1 MIIKPPTFPFPKA
14 TTRHDM
20 LLKFSLKKEYLVK
33 RKKELTQS
41 ISILVKK
48 KYFPNTPD
56 NFRWTFVV
64 GQWRVDFNC
73 FSPSWVSWL
82 CLNGD
87 VLKKNYNFYIS
98 KDMKYTCII
107 IRYNLRVRN
116 FLTKGLGTRT
126 YSTFQRERKSETIML
141 ISNCAEL
148 LALFL
153 KKINNLLLQ
162 CKKLLPGLSAKSTT
176 GRTAEMNV
184 DFYVICHWPS
194 TPFRKNI

>member
-1 MIIKPPTFPFPKA
+1 
-14 TTRHDM
+14 
-20 LLKFSLKKEYLVK
+20 
-33 RKKELTQS
+33 
-41 ISILVKK
+41 
-48 KYFPNTPD
+48 
-56 NFRWTFVV
+56 
-64 GQWRVDFNC
+64 
-73 FSPSWVSWL
+73 
-82 CLNGD
+82 
-87 VLKKNYNFYIS
+87 
-98 KDMKYTCII
+98 MKYTCII
-107 IRYNLRVRN
+107 IRYNLCVRN

-184 DFYVICHWPS
+184 DFYVIGHWPS
-194 TPFRKNI
+194 TPFRKNIQRVFILVKSFVSCVYLLWFHSILCNQQHQILWQPLRSNQ

>member
-1 MIIKPPTFPFPKA
+1 
-14 TTRHDM
+14 
-20 LLKFSLKKEYLVK
+20 
-33 RKKELTQS
+33 
-41 ISILVKK
+41 
-48 KYFPNTPD
+48 
-56 NFRWTFVV
+56 
-64 GQWRVDFNC
+64 
-73 FSPSWVSWL
+73 
-82 CLNGD
+82 
-87 VLKKNYNFYIS
+87 
-98 KDMKYTCII
+98 MKYTCII

-176 GRTAEMNV
+176 GRTAEINF
-184 DFYVICHWPS
+184 DFYVIGHWPS
-194 TPFRKNI
+194 IPFNSEKISSVFSSWSRALFHVCTYFGFIPSSVINNIKFFCGR

>member
-1 MIIKPPTFPFPKA
+1 
-14 TTRHDM
+14 M

-48 KYFPNTPD
+48 KYFPN
-56 NFRWTFVV
+56 
-64 GQWRVDFNC
+64 GQWRVDFIC

-126 YSTFQRERKSETIML
+126 YFTLQRERKSETIML
-141 ISNCAEL
+141 ISNCVEL

-184 DFYVICHWPS
+184 DFYVIGHWPS

>member
-1 MIIKPPTFPFPKA
+1 
-14 TTRHDM
+14 M
-20 LLKFSLKKEYLVK
+20 LFEFSLKKEYLVK

-48 KYFPNTPD
+48 KYFPN
-56 NFRWTFVV
+56 
-64 GQWRVDFNC
+64 GQWRVDFIC

-87 VLKKNYNFYIS
+87 VLKKNYNFYTS

-126 YSTFQRERKSETIML
+126 YFTFQRERKSVTIML
-141 ISNCAEL
+141 LSSNCAEL
-148 LALFL
+148 LALLL
-153 KKINNLLLQ
+153 KKSITYFFNAR
-162 CKKLLPGLSAKSTT
+162 S
-176 GRTAEMNV
+176 
-184 DFYVICHWPS
+184 FYLDLVQNQPLAGQQRWNDTYMSSLKHS
-194 TPFRKNI
+194 Y